1 MCKSNSQQNNN
12 SVVLQSGGTLLIFVK
27 LDSTF
32 LSYSLI
38 FLFVAAGKYNVNLLG
53 KRFFLDSLEDLVY
66 YLYIYLF
73 IYLFIL
79 LKLFVPD

>member
-1 MCKSNSQQNNN
+1 MCKNNSQQNSN
-12 SVVLQSGGTLLIFVK
+12 SVVLQSDGTLLIFVQ

-38 FLFVAAGKYNVNLLG
+38 FLFVADGKYNVNLLG
-53 KRFFLDSLEDLVY
+53 KRFFLVSLEELVY

-73 IYLFIL
+73 TYLHI
-79 LKLFVPD
+79 